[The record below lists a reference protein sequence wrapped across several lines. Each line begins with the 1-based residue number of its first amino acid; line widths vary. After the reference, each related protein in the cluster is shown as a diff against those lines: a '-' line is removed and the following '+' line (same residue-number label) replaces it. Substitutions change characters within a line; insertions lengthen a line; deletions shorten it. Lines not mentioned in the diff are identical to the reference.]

1 MRLYTVISLSAL
13 ESLLRGP
20 AWILRRAEDPM
31 VVGQPYSV
39 IPPRDRVILSPA
51 ALERSVEPI
60 SEVDEK

>member
-1 MRLYTVISLSAL
+1 MDQVSSVL

-20 AWILRRAEDPM
+20 AWLLRRAEDPT
-31 VVGQPYSV
+31 VVGQSHCV
-39 IPPRDRVILSPA
+39 SPPRDRVTLSPA